1 MTNLKAVYA
10 SKASNVGMVQ
20 AKTKYAVLRAC
31 TRSNLDFY
39 LIALPDGRQ
48 IYVTL
53 GDGVLGTFKAV
64 GVSH

>member
-1 MTNLKAVYA
+1 MANLKAVYA
-10 SKASNVGMVQ
+10 SKSSNVGMVQ
-20 AKTKYAVLRAC
+20 AKTKYSVLRSC

-39 LIALPDGRQ
+39 LISLPDGRQ

-53 GDGVLGTFKAV
+53 GEGVLGTFKAV